1 MTIRCAIVDDEPLA
15 LTVLE
20 NYIAQVPS
28 LQLVEKFTNPV
39 KALEFLNEHPVDLL
53 FLDIQMPDLLGFD
66 LIAQLDEKPLFIFTT
81 AYGEHA
87 LDAFKVDAIGYL
99 LKPIDSVDFKR
110 VVEKAMGW
118 IESKLD
124 KALKMKSNKD
134 FLFIKSEHKIIRID
148 FNDIKYIQ
156 GMSEYVQIHKVSG
169 RPIMSLLSLKLLE
182 SELPEEMFMRV
193 HKSYIV
199 NLKKINIIERNS
211 IINDDGSVIPVSP
224 QYKARFQEFVDKNF
238 IL

>member
-1 MTIRCAIVDDEPLA
+1 
-15 LTVLE
+15 
-20 NYIAQVPS
+20 
-28 LQLVEKFTNPV
+28 
-39 KALEFLNEHPVDLL
+39 
-53 FLDIQMPDLLGFD
+53 
-66 LIAQLDEKPLFIFTT
+66 
-81 AYGEHA
+81 
-87 LDAFKVDAIGYL
+87 
-99 LKPIDSVDFKR
+99 
-110 VVEKAMGW
+110 
-118 IESKLD
+118 
-124 KALKMKSNKD
+124 
-134 FLFIKSEHKIIRID
+134 
-148 FNDIKYIQ
+148 
-156 GMSEYVQIHKVSG
+156 MSEYVQIHKVSG